1 MPSIAF
7 VTNIVPA
14 YRYPV
19 FDRVRKVNDFQVQIL
34 VTRPLTESCAEAVA
48 NLPIKHSAGWT
59 LSRTIK
65 HRLSGA
71 MQREPLSIPLG
82 LASDLLEFR
91 PDVIVSGDLGVRSL
105 VCWCVARLS
114 RARFVLSSEE
124 IASSA
129 VGRSKIQHW
138 LRKFLIKRADG
149 FLAWGDPARQYLLSF
164 NVSADRIF
172 TSAQAIDNDFWL
184 RQAQSIDRQ
193 NERSRLGLQGTTF
206 LLVGRTLQGKG
217 LQNFLEAW
225 SRLPPELHA
234 SVSAIIVGDGT
245 YLTELKNLAL
255 RHGLRNVDF
264 VGAKSPPELAR
275 FYAAADIF
283 VAPSLIDVW
292 GMVINEAM
300 CFGLPV
306 LASKYAGASQAL
318 IENSDLGIVFDPTD
332 IDDFVLRLRTWS
344 ESPPSR
350 ALAACHLALRD
361 ITFDRSSTAI
371 QQMIANVARV
381 PS

>member
-7 VTNIVPA
+7 VTNIIPA

-19 FDRVRKVNDFQVQIL
+19 FDLVSRVSDFHVQIF
-34 VTRPLTESCAEAVA
+34 VTRPLTESCEEAVA
-48 NLPIKHSAGWT
+48 NLPVKHSASW
-59 LSRTIK
+59 SFFRTVR

-71 MQREPLSIPLG
+71 TQREPVSIPLR
-82 LASDLLEFR
+82 LARDLLKFR

-129 VGRSKIQHW
+129 AGRSKMQHW
-138 LRKFLIKRADG
+138 LRKFLIKRAHG
-149 FLAWGDPARQYLLSF
+149 FLAWGEPARQYLLSF
-164 NVSADRIF
+164 NVSAERIF
-172 TSAQAIDNDFWL
+172 TSPQAIDNDFWL

-193 NERSRLGLQGTTF
+193 NERTRLCLHGTTF

-234 SVSAIIVGDGT
+234 SISAIIVGDGT
-245 YLTELKNLAL
+245 YLTELKN
-255 RHGLRNVDF
+255 RTVRYGLKNVNF
-264 VGAKSPPELAR
+264 VGGQSPRELAR

-318 IENSDLGIVFDPTD
+318 IENSKLGIVFDPTD
-332 IDDFVLRLRTWS
+332 IDDFVLRLRAWS

-350 ALAACHLALRD
+350 APAACHLALRD

-371 QQMIANVARV
+371 QQMIANVARA